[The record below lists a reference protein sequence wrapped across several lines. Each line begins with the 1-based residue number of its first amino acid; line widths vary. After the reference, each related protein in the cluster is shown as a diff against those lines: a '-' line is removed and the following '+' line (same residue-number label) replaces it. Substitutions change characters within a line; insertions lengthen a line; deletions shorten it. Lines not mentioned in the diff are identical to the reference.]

1 MNDFE
6 KMQAIY
12 EGFRGQS
19 AILRNYGPN
28 MKWTP
33 GDAPPNQT
41 LSNIPGHLPLAS
53 PDSGMRRPGSG
64 EGALQGLTTPIDEET
79 PEREISNLEVLDKIE
94 ELQQEAENEGME
106 YAILQ
111 LSRLREHVIALSQ

>member
-1 MNDFE
+1 VNDFE

-19 AILRNYGPN
+19 AILRSYGPN

-41 LSNIPGHLPLAS
+41 LSNSPGHLPLAS